1 MVQNINWVGVKI
13 KKKGYLDTK
22 EKKRL
27 FTNKKEGTKRERKI
41 LELVEGKVRKI
52 FERMREELIFLRE
65 MNKRKERPSGYLY
78 ICVLCVRTKRT
89 AIQIVSLRR
98 LS

>member
-1 MVQNINWVGVKI
+1 M
-13 KKKGYLDTK
+13 
-22 EKKRL
+22 
-27 FTNKKEGTKRERKI
+27 FTNEKEGTKSERKI

-78 ICVLCVRTKRT
+78 ICVCVCAQRKPPYKCLFK
-89 AIQIVSLRR
+89 AVK
-98 LS
+98 LSQVGHGFRAVVAK

>member
-1 MVQNINWVGVKI
+1 MGWC
-13 KKKGYLDTK
+13 KKKKRLPLHTI

-27 FTNKKEGTKRERKI
+27 FTNEKEGTKRERKI

-52 FERMREELIFLRE
+52 FERMREELIFLRK

-78 ICVLCVRTKRT
+78 ICVLCVRTKKT